1 MTRIVA
7 GSAGG
12 RRLTTPAGAT
22 TRPTSERVRAA
33 LANTLTAAGGLAGAR
48 VLDLYAG
55 SGALGLELLSRGAAS
70 VVLVERDRAALVA
83 ARANVA
89 GLGLPGAGVVA
100 ADAAA
105 FARTAVGPFDLV
117 VADPPYELPDAELT
131 AVLAALVR
139 AGALA
144 RGADLVVERATR
156 SGSFGWPAPL
166 RPDRER
172 RYGDTLLCYGRA
184 P

>member
-117 VADPPYELPDAELT
+117 V
-131 AVLAALVR
+131 
-139 AGALA
+139 
-144 RGADLVVERATR
+144 ERATR
-156 SGSFGWPAPL
+156 SGAFGWPAPL

>member
-1 MTRIVA
+1 MTRIVS
-7 GSAGG
+7 GSIGG
-12 RRLTTPAGAT
+12 RRLVTPAGVG

-70 VVLVERDRAALVA
+70 AVLVERDRAALA
-83 ARANVA
+83 AVRANVA
-89 GLGLPGAGVVA
+89 ALSPAGAQVVA
-100 ADAAA
+100 SDVLAY
-105 FARTAVGPFDLV
+105 ARTASGPFDLV
-117 VADPPYELPDAELT
+117 VADPPYELPDADLI
-131 AVLAALVR
+131 AVLTTLAR

-144 RGADLVVERATR
+144 GGADLVVERAAR
-156 SGSFGWPAPL
+156 SGPLAWPAPL
-166 RPDRER
+166 RPGRDR